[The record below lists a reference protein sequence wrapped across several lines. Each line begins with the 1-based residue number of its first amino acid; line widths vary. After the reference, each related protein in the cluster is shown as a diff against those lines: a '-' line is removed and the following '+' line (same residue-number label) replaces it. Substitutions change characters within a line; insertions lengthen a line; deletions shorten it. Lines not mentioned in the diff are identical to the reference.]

1 MAYDS
6 TTKQHAQALR
16 RLGLGPLDI
25 RRSLASPDVLGEEP
39 GLRTIESWV
48 SGAQVGPSTPWSIR
62 EATPTDVR
70 LLSPIVSWMVATG
83 VQPHSWPDAEEMEW
97 AARLVALA
105 PGLPP
110 AAVFRTAFVL
120 ASGTS
125 PEGASTEQVLSA
137 TVLAQLHRQ
146 QDSSGHP
153 GPQTPGTRE
162 ILARIA
168 RGYGAKDV
176 ESRELEELPA
186 LIESLRKDL
195 VTQAEQAGLA
205 HAGRWGPELLMA
217 WRYLREWEPSDGPTD
232 IR

>member
-48 SGAQVGPSTPWSIR
+48 SGVRVGPSTPWSIR
-62 EATPTDVR
+62 EARPTDVR
-70 LLSPIVSWMVATG
+70 LLSPVVSWMVATG

-110 AAVFRTAFVL
+110 AALFRIAFVL
-120 ASGTS
+120 TTGTS
-125 PEGASTEQVLSA
+125 PEEASTWRNEQVMSTA
-137 TVLAQLHRQ
+137 VLAQWHRE
-146 QDSSGHP
+146 HP
-153 GPQTPGTRE
+153 SLQPSGTRE
-162 ILARIA
+162 MLARIA

-176 ESRELEELPA
+176 EGRELEELPA

-195 VTQAEQAGLA
+195 VTQAEQAGLS

-217 WRYLREWEPSDGPTD
+217 WRYLSEWEPSDGPTD